1 MTLEPVPD
9 NAIPL
14 SIKNFLDEQ
23 TSALRENYDRLQA
36 YYEGNHRTQ
45 ITDRMR
51 EFLPSGMDFVDN
63 FMGCVV
69 DALVE
74 RLNVIGFTATVPD
87 SEQGDL
93 LDDINA
99 WAWDTWQTLRMD
111 ATQLEVHTVAAM
123 KADCYVLVAWDN
135 EKDRLSI
142 TANDPALIVPSYQNG
157 VMAFASKT
165 WMEHS
170 LAADPVHR
178 LNLYYPERVEKYI
191 AAGNSWRQF
200 MEEGDASWPLPW
212 VDQAGEPLGIP
223 LIHFRNNRHGND
235 FGTSELHSV
244 IPLQDALNKA
254 LIDFVQVND
263 TLGFQQRYTVN
274 VLSPSDGYEVSPGT
288 VWHMQTQEIEGNS
301 PYEVGQFSL
310 SDPEKLIKSME
321 ELVDHIAGISRTP
334 KHLFKLSGTPPSGEA
349 LKVAESGLV
358 HKTTSRMVE
367 LGNAWEDVMMLASR
381 VQTTFGEATPLTP
394 ATILSTTW
402 DDPETRNEESHLR
415 ALQSKMA
422 LGIPQR
428 QLWREMGYSQGQ
440 IDQMEQDKRD
450 EIISDSNLGA
460 AILTQFQRDGGN
472 LPDA

>member
-9 NAIPL
+9 HAIPL

-170 LAADPVHR
+170 LAADPFHR
-178 LNLYYPERVEKYI
+178 RNLY
-191 AAGNSWRQF
+191 
-200 MEEGDASWPLPW
+200 
-212 VDQAGEPLGIP
+212 
-223 LIHFRNNRHGND
+223 
-235 FGTSELHSV
+235 
-244 IPLQDALNKA
+244 
-254 LIDFVQVND
+254 
-263 TLGFQQRYTVN
+263 
-274 VLSPSDGYEVSPGT
+274 
-288 VWHMQTQEIEGNS
+288 
-301 PYEVGQFSL
+301 
-310 SDPEKLIKSME
+310 
-321 ELVDHIAGISRTP
+321 
-334 KHLFKLSGTPPSGEA
+334 
-349 LKVAESGLV
+349 
-358 HKTTSRMVE
+358 
-367 LGNAWEDVMMLASR
+367 
-381 VQTTFGEATPLTP
+381 
-394 ATILSTTW
+394 
-402 DDPETRNEESHLR
+402 
-415 ALQSKMA
+415 
-422 LGIPQR
+422 
-428 QLWREMGYSQGQ
+428 
-440 IDQMEQDKRD
+440 
-450 EIISDSNLGA
+450 
-460 AILTQFQRDGGN
+460 
-472 LPDA
+472 